1 MRASHVG
8 YKIFEI
14 IDRQP
19 EIKKELKSVELEP
32 TERPM
37 VDEE

>member
-1 MRASHVG
+1 LSRAQLVG

-19 EIKKELKSVELEP
+19 EIKKDIQTELEP

-37 VDEE
+37 VES